1 MNKRTRTY
9 ILQVLLFIITLIT
22 TTLAGAEW
30 QFNKYLFWGDDTLNL
45 DEIFRGLYFSGPF
58 LGILTAH
65 EFGHYFTA
73 QLHRVKVTLP
83 YYIPL
88 WFGFLPMFSIGTMGA
103 FIRIKE
109 FITSRTKYFDIGIAG
124 PLAGF
129 VAALGVL
136 FYGFTH
142 LPPPEHI
149 FTIHPEYEKFGNNY
163 DEHVYSY
170 EYQRERD
177 SLQWITYQKLDSINY
192 TENNDPETWEPTPF
206 QPQAQYIN
214 ITIGKNLLFELFKQ
228 YVAPDPE
235 LVPNYHELFH
245 YPWLF
250 AGYLALFFTALNLMP
265 IGQLDGG
272 HILYGLIGS
281 KWHAIVSRSLFIIF
295 VFYAGMGLITP
306 YDDPNDLLINM
317 PLYIGF
323 LYIVFS
329 RMYRSATTNIL
340 VAVAVFTVQF
350 ALSWVQPEWVFYQGY
365 WLAFAFL
372 LGRFL
377 GLYHPPALYDHPI
390 GIGRQMLGWLSLIVF
405 ILCFSPS
412 PFILG

>member
-1 MNKRTRTY
+1 MNKHIRTY
-9 ILQVLLFIITLIT
+9 IIQAVLFIITLIT

-30 QFNKYLFWGDDTLNL
+30 QYGKYLFWGDETLNL
-45 DEIFRGLYFSGPF
+45 DEILGGLSFSGPF
-58 LGILTAH
+58 LGILTVH
-65 EFGHYFTA
+65 EFGHYITA

-88 WFGFLPMFSIGTMGA
+88 WFGFMPSIGTMGA

-129 VAALGVL
+129 VVALGVL

-142 LPPPEHI
+142 LPPPEYI
-149 FTIHPEYEKFGNNY
+149 FTIHPDYEQFGENY
-163 DEHVYSY
+163 DEVVYTY
-170 EYQRERD
+170 EYRREQD
-177 SLQWITYQKLDSINY
+177 SLRWVTYQKMDSIAY
-192 TENNDPETWEPTPF
+192 AENNDPETWEPTPYE
-206 QPQAQYIN
+206 PQAQYI
-214 ITIGKNLLFELFKQ
+214 TFGTLGKNLLFEIFKQ

-235 LVPNYHELFH
+235 RVPNYHEVIH

-281 KWHAIVSRSLFIIF
+281 KWHAVVSRSLFIIF

-306 YDDPNDLLINM
+306 YDDPNSLLFNA

-340 VAVAVFTVQF
+340 VAVAVFTAQF
-350 ALSWVQPEWVFYQGY
+350 ALSWVHPDWVGYQG
-365 WLAFAFL
+365 WLLFALL

-377 GLYHPPALYDHPI
+377 GLYHPPALYDYPL
-390 GIGRQMLGWLSLIVF
+390 GLGRQMLGWLSLIVF
-405 ILCFSPS
+405 ILCFSPA
-412 PFILG
+412 PFIVQ